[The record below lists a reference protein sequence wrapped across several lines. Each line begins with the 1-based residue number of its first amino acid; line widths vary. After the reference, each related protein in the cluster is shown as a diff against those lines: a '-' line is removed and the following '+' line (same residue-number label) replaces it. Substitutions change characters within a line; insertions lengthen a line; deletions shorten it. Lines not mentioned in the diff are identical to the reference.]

1 MFYAT
6 DDGAFLVDAEGNCTA
21 IGINAKDKVVEVRE
35 LESISI
41 VRGEGGQLP
50 AGAVPATIDEI
61 VARFNVSEANPLKP
75 AAIAPEAEEAPEAP
89 SDGSVDPEAHTKA
102 ELEAMAAEMGIEVPS
117 KATKAEIAAIINEA

>member
-41 VRGEGGQLP
+41 VRGEGGRLP

-75 AAIAPEAEEAPEAP
+75 AAIAPEAEEAPDAP